1 MNTSD
6 YLEETR
12 IWFWEEQRKISE
24 RTRKEASKLKDVPT
38 KGKEI
43 DTKDTKVKK

>member
-1 MNTSD
+1 MNKSD

-24 RTRKEASKLKDVPT
+24 RTRKEASKLKDAPA
-38 KGKEI
+38 KGKEANN
-43 DTKDTKVKK
+43 TNSKDKK